1 MENFNDFME
10 LFMTGD
16 YFIIFLILMFMIFV
30 VLVMALIKT
39 RMQYLEMVNM
49 QNKEVSINDKI
60 VKNKIGDKLENIEQV
75 NSSNDLVDEGDILDD
90 LDKLI
95 AESEGDI
102 IKKDEPLKTQINI
115 PQVKTYDDIINEY
128 ESTEEEEAV
137 ISREELEKKTKE
149 RENSLGLN
157 DNQAAI
163 QKYEEEQE
171 KKAIISYEQLIKNAN
186 NISLTYKAEDL
197 EAGAPRVNK
206 IEIQEKE
213 VTPPENYLKEEEFLS
228 ILKEFRLSLE

>member
-1 MENFNDFME
+1 MDNLNDFMD

-16 YFIIFLILMFMIFV
+16 YFIIFLVLMFIIFV

-39 RMQYLEMVNM
+39 RMQYLEIVNE
-49 QNKEVSINDKI
+49 NKLKQEKVSINDKI
-60 VKNKIGDKLENIEQV
+60 VNSKIDDNITKIE
-75 NSSNDLVDEGDILDD
+75 DDGDILDD

-95 AESEGDI
+95 AQTQEDT
-102 IKKDEPLKTQINI
+102 IKENEPLYTQVNI
-115 PQVKTYDDIINEY
+115 PQVKTYDDIINDY
-128 ESTEEEEAV
+128 EASEEEEAV
-137 ISREELEKKTKE
+137 ISNEELEKKTKE
-149 RENSLGLN
+149 RMDSLGLN
-157 DNQAAI
+157 DNQVAI

-171 KKAIISYEQLIKNAN
+171 KKAIISYEQLVKNAS
-186 NISLTYKAEDL
+186 NISLLYKEEDIGN
-197 EAGAPRVNK
+197 GAPKVNK